1 MYARITTGQVPAERI
16 GEVAGA
22 IPDDVRQSLAREP
35 GFKGSLTL
43 VDRQSGKV
51 ITIGLW
57 ESEAAVQA
65 SAAGHQARLEAARST
80 LGANAAAEPIIEV
93 YEVVDEIRPQ
103 G

>member
-1 MYARITTGQVPAERI
+1 MYARITTGHVSPERL

-22 IPDDVRQSLAREP
+22 IPDDVRQALAREP
-35 GFKGSLTL
+35 GFKGSMLL

-51 ITIGLW
+51 MTIGLW

-65 SAAGHQARLEAARST
+65 SLAAHQARLEAARSA
-80 LGANAAAEPIIEV
+80 LGAAGSEPVIEV
-93 YEVVDEIRPQ
+93 YEIVDEVQPQ

>member
-1 MYARITTGQVPAERI
+1 MYARVTSIHLTPDQIDTSGR
-16 GEVAGA
+16 GM
-22 IPDDVRQSLAREP
+22 PDDVRQALAREP

>member
-1 MYARITTGQVPAERI
+1 MYARITTGQVPPERI

-35 GFKGSLTL
+35 GFKGSMTL
-43 VDRQSGKV
+43 VDRQSGTV
-51 ITIGLW
+51 MTIGLW

-65 SAAGHQARLEAARST
+65 SLAAHQARLEAARSA
-80 LGANAAAEPIIEV
+80 LGAAGSEPVIEV
-93 YEVVDEIRPQ
+93 FEVVDEVHPQ